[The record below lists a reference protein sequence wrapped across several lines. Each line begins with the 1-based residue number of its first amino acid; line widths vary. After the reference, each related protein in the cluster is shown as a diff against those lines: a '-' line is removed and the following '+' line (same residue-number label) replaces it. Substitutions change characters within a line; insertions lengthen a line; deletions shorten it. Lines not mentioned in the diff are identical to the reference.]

1 MCCTRLAENTGHKNS
16 PSAHHHTTLSCHVF
30 ATKAYIDS
38 RKNNW
43 LNSNISSTSFHSMTN
58 FGPLTT
64 EIGWRVWASQQISTY
79 FPTSLNG
86 GQPKFARCLAVSW
99 DDVPCIHFKFFFGGG
114 GSFPLTGFCQV
125 QNSLCVQ
132 VLRSLM
138 LSALLHGARAVAGAA
153 ITLGIGPESSCL

>member
-99 DDVPCIHFKFFFGGG
+99 DDVPCIHFKFFLGGG
-114 GSFPLTGFCQV
+114 LFPPNGILPGAKFTLRP
-125 QNSLCVQ
+125 SLAFSYV
-132 VLRSLM
+132 VSVTARRS
-138 LSALLHGARAVAGAA
+138 
-153 ITLGIGPESSCL
+153 SSGRGGHHVGHRPRI